1 MSNVKSKLLDLEYLD
16 NVYQDPVG
24 QKPTE
29 NVDQVE
35 TGGVRSEIGEFAFLK
50 LTVCERLKRKY
61 EVGNMIFWAP

>member
-35 TGGVRSEIGEFAFLK
+35 TGGVRSEIGECAFLK
-50 LTVCERLKRKY
+50 AKE
-61 EVGNMIFWAP
+61 EI